1 MRFHSH
7 VATHAILKTRLVFCT
22 PGTLY
27 GLLPRITTIDALSA
41 LLIIALSTCPFR
53 QFSFL

>member
-7 VATHAILKTRLVFCT
+7 VPTHAILKTRLVFCT
-22 PGTLY
+22 PETLY